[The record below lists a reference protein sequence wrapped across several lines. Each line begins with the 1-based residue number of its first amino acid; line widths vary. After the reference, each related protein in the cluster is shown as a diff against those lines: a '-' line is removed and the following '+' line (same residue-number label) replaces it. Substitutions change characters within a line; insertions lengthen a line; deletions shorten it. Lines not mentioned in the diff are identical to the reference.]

1 MFAHNLTVK
10 KSYFSIEL
18 LWLKIERHLD
28 LIVAPQW
35 LTKLQNDRSIWLYG
49 SRNRAKR
56 DEIVII
62 KALKYNKII
71 RHSRQLWLRV
81 VLNCRQTR
89 PLIFEVNNSNI
100 FTILGGRGYT
110 LVRPH
115 PKWLEFIS
123 QF

>member
-18 LWLKIERHLD
+18 LWLKIERHLRLD

-71 RHSRQLWLRV
+71 RHSRQLWPARSSELPP
-81 VLNCRQTR
+81 NAA
-89 PLIFEVNNSNI
+89 INF
-100 FTILGGRGYT
+100 RGQ
-110 LVRPH
+110 
-115 PKWLEFIS
+115 
-123 QF
+123 QFKYIYHSRWHGVHSR